1 MTTLSGNNNFLYLCQ
16 PTCEYGHFSGTSRPC
31 SNRDQSSPYLTIQGI
46 TCIDW
51 TQRANCGQDYDMQ
64 LAQYPFQLRCAA
76 RSQRVPCL
84 HSASS
89 FGDPLQPE
97 EWGTSGIGLAAVKN
111 YQRNSWVTL
120 EPFQMVGITHFNAP
134 IQYSSC
140 TSLSQWS
147 PPLRSR
153 SLD

>member
-1 MTTLSGNNNFLYLCQ
+1 MTCS
-16 PTCEYGHFSGTSRPC
+16 SRNTP
-31 SNRDQSSPYLTIQGI
+31 SSFGAP
-46 TCIDW
+46 
-51 TQRANCGQDYDMQ
+51 
-64 LAQYPFQLRCAA
+64 
-76 RSQRVPCL
+76 RVP
-84 HSASS
+84 SASHAYTLPS

-97 EWGTSGIGLAAVKN
+97 EWGTSGIGLAAVKD

-120 EPFQMVGITHFNAP
+120 EPLQIVGITHFNAP
-134 IQYSSC
+134 IKYSSC